1 MSYKNCAMN
10 IRWLK
15 ITDSTNLEAWRNKDS
30 CDDMTVWAAEYQTEG
45 RGQRGSRWES
55 EAGNNLMF
63 SILFRPK
70 GLRAG
75 SQFTMSRICA
85 VGTALYLRDKGLEA
99 RVKWPNDIY
108 VGDRKICGML
118 LENTLKGG
126 MLADCIAGIGLNVNQ
141 RVFSPDLPNPT
152 SVVLELGHAGRETG
166 ELDLREELSLLL
178 GRIGALYAGMGP
190 DGSVPGL
197 DEEYESML
205 YRMGERAEYEETE
218 YFTGGAPRRF
228 TGTITGVE
236 RETARLVVGHSDG
249 RTVKYYFKEIR
260 FVL

>member
-1 MSYKNCAMN
+1 MN

-99 RVKWPNDIY
+99 RVKWPNDVY

-118 LENTLKGG
+118 LENTLKGD

-141 RVFSPDLPNPT
+141 RIFSPELPNPT
-152 SVVLELGHAGRETG
+152 SVLLETERLCGKAAGSLDIHQELELL
-166 ELDLREELSLLL
+166 LD
-178 GRIGALYAGMGP
+178 RIGTLYSAMGP
-190 DGSVPGL
+190 DGRVPGI
-197 DEEYESML
+197 DSGYEEML
-205 YRMGERAEYEETE
+205 YRLGVSAEYEETE
-218 YFTGGAPRRF
+218 YFTGGEAVRF
-228 TGTITGVE
+228 TGRIVGVE
-236 RETARLVVGHSDG
+236 RETARLVVEHEDG
-249 RTVKYYFKEIR
+249 RRVKYYFKEIR
-260 FVL
+260 YVL